1 MQDMGGGKFAPCP
14 FHITY
19 NELNSTHV
27 LIRSTLSVK
36 DLLEAGADIKS
47 NLFPL
52 SCSKAESFE
61 KGFKNVEDII
71 PDWASKGSVKESKY
85 EKRKP

>member
-14 FHITY
+14 LHITY
-19 NELNSTHV
+19 GTEFYARFNQCA
-27 LIRSTLSVK
+27 LSVK

-71 PDWASKGSVKESKY
+71 PDWASKGSVKASKY